1 MRASGASSALL
12 GMPRSLCGSGPGWAI
27 EEMLRRAEQAVPQ
40 RIAQF
45 RVTAPCADWNG
56 VWSLVE
62 K

>member
-1 MRASGASSALL
+1 
-12 GMPRSLCGSGPGWAI
+12 MPRSLCGSGPGWAI